1 MITDVVEVAWRAHG
15 SPSAMAG
22 TLDGLCA
29 RCGTPDSLTVTRNV
43 ISRNFTAF
51 DDWRDPAGAGL
62 CRACTWAFRS
72 PMLRTIP
79 FLVVR
84 FPEMLTPLAT
94 DQLRA
99 QLREPMLPDKTVVV
113 PLRPGRKHVLSG
125 AAWGHVA
132 TDEHLLTWTSDDAH
146 RLELAEQLLAL
157 GYRTSQLLQPAP
169 PYPQTAALPIAQAV
183 WALDA
188 WQDLAPW
195 RTKQVWMA
203 VAVRALRV
211 ETDARRRRT
220 A

>member
-15 SPSAMAG
+15 SPSALVG

-29 RCGTPDSLTVTRNV
+29 RCGTPDSLTVIRKV

-51 DDWRDPAGAGL
+51 DDWCDPAGAGL

-72 PMLRTIP
+72 PILRTIP

-94 DQLRA
+94 EQLRA
-99 QLREPMLPDKTVVV
+99 QLQKPVPPDKTVVV

-132 TDEHLLTWTSDDAH
+132 TDEHLCTWTSDDAH
-146 RLELAEQLLAL
+146 RLDLVEHLLTL
-157 GYRTSQLLQPAP
+157 GYRASQLLQPAP
-169 PYPQTAALPIAQAV
+169 PYPQTALLTTADAM
-183 WALDA
+183 WALQA
-188 WQDLAPW
+188 WRDLAPW
-195 RTKQVWMA
+195 RTRHVWMA
-203 VAVRALRV
+203 VAARALRI
-211 ETDARRRRT
+211 EIATQPRIA
-220 A
+220 